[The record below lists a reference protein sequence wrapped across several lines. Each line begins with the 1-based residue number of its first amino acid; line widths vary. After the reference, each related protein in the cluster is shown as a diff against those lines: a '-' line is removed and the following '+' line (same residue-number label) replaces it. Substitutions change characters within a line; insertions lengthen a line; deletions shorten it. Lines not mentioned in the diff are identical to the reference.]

1 MIYGTV
7 ISDIAKYLDQLGN
20 PWKGVQSLDILVPN
34 LINLVLILAVV
45 VFFFL
50 LLLGGIQWITSGGDK
65 ESLAKA
71 QGKITSALIGIVIV
85 FSAWAILN
93 LVKYFFGLSGVSGPP
108 SVQFD
113 CCTIVGGNMRNKTEC
128 CKLVDSYGCA
138 SGRYQPN
145 AGECGKLRIDWNC
158 WAQKFAG
165 GRNLDPNNYC
175 KSD

>member
-7 ISDIAKYLDQLGN
+7 ISDITGYLDQLGN
-20 PWKGVQSLDILVPN
+20 PWKGVQSLDVLVPN
-34 LINLVLILAVV
+34 LINLALIVAVV

-65 ESLAKA
+65 EALTKA

-93 LVKYFFGLSGVSGPP
+93 LVKYFFGLSTVSGP
-108 SVQFD
+108 SAGQFD
-113 CCTIVGGNMRNKTEC
+113 CCTIVGGKMRNKTEC
-128 CKLVDSYGCA
+128 CKLVDSYGCV

-158 WAQKFAG
+158 WAQKFSG
-165 GRNLDPNNYC
+165 GRNPDPNNYC